1 MFLGSGELI
10 NLLSSPLSK
19 INSQWEVKLFGIT
32 VDDNLL
38 FNKYINNLHAEFGVL
53 LVSIF
58 QHSD

>member
-19 INSQWEVKLFGIT
+19 INSQWEVKLFGIM